1 MTCTLPASL
10 VFVSSSPSSQ
20 SLSSLPLFVLVY
32 ISFDLCFSI
41 RTPSLPS
48 SLSPFLPLSLPPS
61 LPSFLPPFLQR
72 IFAESLLSA
81 EDTGKSP
88 TDPCVMELPVLEGV
102 LAPSAPLSSLW
113 PRHGPTH
120 GKLI

>member
-48 SLSPFLPLSLPPS
+48 SLSPFLPPS
-61 LPSFLPPFLQR
+61 LPSFLPSFNGYLPSPCSLQR
-72 IFAESLLSA
+72 TQVSL
-81 EDTGKSP
+81 P
-88 TDPCVMELPVLEGV
+88 
-102 LAPSAPLSSLW
+102 LA
-113 PRHGPTH
+113 HV
-120 GKLI
+120 